1 MPWKQPDLKN
11 NSEIRKLTITLYLKF
26 WDSKSNG
33 QNTKFIGTL
42 MFEIDVISDI
52 EKLCYHIQV

>member
-1 MPWKQPDLKN
+1 MPWKQHDLKN

-33 QNTKFIGTL
+33 QNTKFIG